1 MSESTKNILTLLP
14 MIIMLGLNAA
24 IFGTI
29 AVNMARRRGLRPVP
43 AFFAGMFSSFVV
55 LFYIAMHP
63 ITEKQK
69 INIE

>member
-1 MSESTKNILTLLP
+1 MSQQIITLLP

-29 AVNMARRRGLRPVP
+29 AVKMARKRGLRTVP

-69 INIE
+69 ISME